1 MKNMHINTKRIMFVS
16 IILSIPLLLY
26 SCISSE
32 GNIGFP
38 ITGYNVPAREN
49 GIGFKG
55 IKYKI
60 IPLERND
67 EFALVSPKKI
77 EIVDSTILVLV
88 GNKVVSYN
96 LEGKYLYTIDHVGH
110 GHNEYINLSTF
121 YVDNDGKVTLLDSY
135 KNMLFRFNKDGQ
147 FLDVKKVSPIDL
159 KYAQSILPIN
169 KDSLFVY
176 NFLYNDFNQLCRTI
190 NLKSKTE
197 YGITSI
203 PLHTNNTMEYVGK
216 SPYSV
221 YKGTIRYLKPFDNHI
236 YNLTENTTLNVETT
250 DKIFSKKEIEE
261 IKDFSIATYAD
272 CLNNGI
278 FTGFTDIFETKNYI
292 ILACHNITYLLIDKR
307 KMTCQRIEYTPST
320 NYKSIPLYNIKSS
333 SGNQLIGLLSKEEVE
348 EVTTNKGNKIIQT
361 LKKYLEKRP
370 FDQAIIVY
378 DIENVN
384 M

>member
-1 MKNMHINTKRIMFVS
+1 
-16 IILSIPLLLY
+16 
-26 SCISSE
+26 
-32 GNIGFP
+32 
-38 ITGYNVPAREN
+38 
-49 GIGFKG
+49 
-55 IKYKI
+55 
-60 IPLERND
+60 
-67 EFALVSPKKI
+67 
-77 EIVDSTILVLV
+77 
-88 GNKVVSYN
+88 
-96 LEGKYLYTIDHVGH
+96 
-110 GHNEYINLSTF
+110 
-121 YVDNDGKVTLLDSY
+121 
-135 KNMLFRFNKDGQ
+135 
-147 FLDVKKVSPIDL
+147 
-159 KYAQSILPIN
+159 
-169 KDSLFVY
+169 
-176 NFLYNDFNQLCRTI
+176 
-190 NLKSKTE
+190 
-197 YGITSI
+197 
-203 PLHTNNTMEYVGK
+203 MEYVGK

-307 KMTCQRIEYTPST
+307 KMACQRIEYTPST